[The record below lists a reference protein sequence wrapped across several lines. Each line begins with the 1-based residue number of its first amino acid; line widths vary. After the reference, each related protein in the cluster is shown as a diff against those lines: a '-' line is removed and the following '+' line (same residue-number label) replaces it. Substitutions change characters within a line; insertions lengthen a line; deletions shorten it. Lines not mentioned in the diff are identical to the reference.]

1 MNSLNNRKCEII
13 FISDEGIKK
22 ITNIKA
28 KINIKRMYNNSGNS
42 IKIDLYNINNES
54 LRHIIRSVDL
64 QVYCGYESGP
74 FSLAFSGSPYAIK
87 TGQRNADSIVT
98 VIGFDGSDLLSRS
111 LISYRGEKGIPVRD
125 VIEAAATNAKMTLY
139 MAKGIGARR
148 LKSGFSFYGSAKD
161 MLESI
166 CHSVG
171 LQYSVQNKT
180 IQVTRKEETTTRPSV
195 LLSMETGLI
204 RYIDRTFMGPRSS
217 AIIQDLNPADNPYL
231 KDLVSSIGPVEGVQV
246 YSLMRP
252 DINPG
257 DPVWLP
263 QGKRY
268 EKFRV
273 DTIEHNGDTMPVEN
287 SELGTWTSTIN
298 LVSLKQFSATVGKE
312 TKESLSS
319 LTNALSAEKKRQ
331 EETDR
336 FGFKFY

>member
-1 MNSLNNRKCEII
+1 MNYLNNRKYEII
-13 FISDEGIKK
+13 FMSDHGVKK
-22 ITNIKA
+22 YTIIKA

-42 IKIDLYNINNES
+42 IKIDLYNINDDS
-54 LRHIIRSVDL
+54 LKLIINSKYL
-64 QVYCGYESGP
+64 EVYCGYESGP
-74 FSLAFSGSPYAIK
+74 FSLAFSGSSYAIK

-111 LISYRGEKGIPVRD
+111 LISYTGEKGIPVRD
-125 VIEAAATNAKMTLY
+125 VIEAAATNAKMPLY
-139 MAKGIGARR
+139 MADGIGDRR

-161 MLESI
+161 MLENI

-195 LLSMETGLI
+195 FLSMETGLI
-204 RYIDRTFMGPRSS
+204 RYIDRTVMGPRSS

-257 DPVWLP
+257 DPVWLK
-263 QGKRY
+263 QGDGY

-319 LTNALSAEKKRQ
+319 LTNAIQAEKKRQ

>member
-1 MNSLNNRKCEII
+1 MNYLNNRKYKII
-13 FISDEGIKK
+13 FIGDYGVKRY
-22 ITNIKA
+22 TQIKA

-42 IKIDLYNINNES
+42 IKIDLYNIIDDS
-54 LRHIIRSVDL
+54 LKLIINSTNFE
-64 QVYCGYESGP
+64 VYCGYESGP
-74 FSLAFSGSPYAIK
+74 FSLAFSGSPYATK

-98 VIGFDGSDLLSRS
+98 VVGFDGSDVLSRS
-111 LISYRGEKGIPVRD
+111 LISYTGEKGIPVRD
-125 VIEAAATNAKMTLY
+125 VIEAAATNAKMPLY
-139 MAKGIGARR
+139 MADGIGDRR

-166 CHSVG
+166 CHSSG
-171 LQYSVQNKT
+171 LQYSVQNQT
-180 IQVTRKEETTTRPSV
+180 IQVTRKGETTTRPSV

-217 AIIQDLNPADNPYL
+217 AIIKDLNPADNPYL
-231 KDLVSSIGPVEGVQV
+231 KELISSIGTEEGVQV
-246 YSLMRP
+246 YSLMRA

-298 LVSLKQFSATVGKE
+298 LISLKQFSNTLDKE
-312 TKESLSS
+312 TRNGLPS
-319 LTNALSAEKKRQ
+319 LTKAIPVEKKRQ
-331 EETDR
+331 ADTDP

>member
-1 MNSLNNRKCEII
+1 MKYLNNRKYKVI
-13 FISDEGIKK
+13 FDGSDIIKK
-22 ITNIKA
+22 YTKIKA

-42 IKIDLYNINNES
+42 IKVDLYNINRDYLDS
-54 LRHIIRSVDL
+54 IIRSKYL
-64 QVYCGYESGP
+64 EVYCGYESGL

-98 VIGFDGSDLLSRS
+98 VVGFDGSDVLSRS
-111 LISYRGEKGIPVRD
+111 LISFTGEKGIPVRD
-125 VIEAAATNAKMTLY
+125 IIEAAATNAKMPLY
-139 MAKGIGARR
+139 MADGIGARR

-166 CHSVG
+166 CHSSG
-171 LQYSVQNKT
+171 LQYSVQNQT
-180 IQVTRKEETTTRPSV
+180 IQVTRKGETTTRPSV

-217 AIIQDLNPADNPYL
+217 AIIKDLNTADNPYL
-231 KDLVSSIGPVEGVQV
+231 KELVSSIGTEEGVQV

-257 DPVWLP
+257 DPVWLK
-263 QGKRY
+263 QGKGY

-298 LVSLKQFSATVGKE
+298 LISLKKFTFKLDKE
-312 TKESLSS
+312 TKDDLPS
-319 LTNALSAEKKRQ
+319 LTKAIPAEKKRQ
-331 EETDR
+331 AETDP